1 MYIPTGIQA
10 REAVHVL
17 LLRELNELG
26 SGSATT
32 LKGGVNLRLFWGS
45 VRYSEDI
52 DLDGAPEFSAAIR
65 TRIRSTI
72 EDGRL
77 VRDLRLLGLR
87 GIDPGEGPNK
97 DTDTVFRYKF
107 NVLGGGD
114 VRYSTKVEVSF
125 RPRHPADVIEHGL
138 ADRSISDRYLP
149 QAETLN
155 VSHYGRLAAT
165 RQKLVALSGRTIVQA
180 RDVFDLHVL
189 GLHRTPTDWS
199 ELAAQTAL
207 EILASGLDRTLE
219 ISYSEFEGQVVEF
232 LSDEARSRFG
242 SPSAWEGIQL
252 AVAQGIESVIA
263 AQAGLS

>member
-1 MYIPTGIQA
+1 M
-10 REAVHVL
+10 
-17 LLRELNELG
+17 
-26 SGSATT
+26 
-32 LKGGVNLRLFWGS
+32 
-45 VRYSEDI
+45 
-52 DLDGAPEFSAAIR
+52 
-65 TRIRSTI
+65 
-72 EDGRL
+72 
-77 VRDLRLLGLR
+77 
-87 GIDPGEGPNK
+87 
-97 DTDTVFRYKF
+97 
-107 NVLGGGD
+107 
-114 VRYSTKVEVSF
+114 EVSF

-165 RQKLVALSGRTIVQA
+165 RQKLEALSGRTIVQA

-199 ELAAQTAL
+199 ELAAQTAS